1 MKGLSLFVV
10 LCGSLG
16 LFSSSAL
23 CLETGDTPWMT
34 WGEGSYAVTESG
46 EEEGFKFDGY
56 VEQGYVV
63 SSLGGGW
70 SLVPYVA
77 LRATV
82 SENSDERWN
91 NRATPY
97 VGIEAR
103 KPIDLKNGG
112 WAEVSFGV
120 RTGYYANFDG
130 DGEGLAQVYVSFGAG
145 GPKW

>member
-1 MKGLSLFVV
+1 MKDCLPVA
-10 LCGSLG
+10 LCGFLY
-16 LFSSSAL
+16 LVSSSAL

-46 EEEGFKFDGY
+46 NEEGFKFDGY
-56 VEQGYVV
+56 IEQGYVV
-63 SSLGGGW
+63 SNLGNNW

-82 SENSDERWN
+82 SENSDEWWN

-97 VGIEAR
+97 LGIEVR
-103 KPIDLKNGG
+103 KPIDLGNGG

-120 RTGYYANFDG
+120 RAGYYANFDG
-130 DGEGLAQVYVSFGAG
+130 KGEGLAQAYVGFGAG
-145 GPKW
+145 GSNW